1 MKKVLAALALVMLV
15 LRSASEAFSLDTA
28 IQNYIGYLKSKI
40 AVLEA
45 ENAKLK
51 AQVNSCGEELGTQDE
66 ALSSERDTNEEA
78 TRKKEIEVAIASL
91 RAENLKIGNFL
102 NDRDHYGLLPKDEVK
117 YMLDIVDINYAEFV
131 TCP

>member
-15 LRSASEAFSLDTA
+15 LPSASEAFSLDTA

-51 AQVNSCGEELGTQDE
+51 AQVNSCGEELGTHK

-91 RAENLKIGNFL
+91 RARI
-102 NDRDHYGLLPKDEVK
+102 
-117 YMLDIVDINYAEFV
+117 
-131 TCP
+131 